1 MSHEEN
7 GDAFNEGGVFVGKDS
22 EIAETSEKTNFS
34 TKTPDYEYQ
43 SEPLRQH
50 RRFFVGEDFEE
61 KDSETAME
69 RTEKLFQLLNNN
81 QKQFYFSYCIFCR
94 LYKFFFLFYLNEDF

>member
-1 MSHEEN
+1 MSYEEN
-7 GDAFNEGGVFVGKDS
+7 RDAFDEGGVFVGKDS
-22 EIAETSEKTNFS
+22 ETAETSEKTNFS

-50 RRFFVGEDFEE
+50 RRFFVGGDFEE
-61 KDSETAME
+61 KNSETAME

-81 QKQFYFSYCIFCR
+81 KKKFTFRTVFFAACMN
-94 LYKFFFLFYLNEDF
+94 FFFSFI